1 MRNKNIFTI
10 PNILSVFRLLLL
22 PVIVYMYMN
31 QKDYVL
37 IGILLLISGLTDLL
51 DGYIARTF
59 NMMSDLGKIL
69 DPVADK
75 ATQAV
80 VLLCLMTRFSW
91 LVIPFI
97 CILIKELFMSCI
109 GMVVIKKSGEVHG
122 AVWHGKVATFMLDFM
137 IIVHIVFYNISYTL
151 SIVLTIYLYIS
162 YSSIIL
168 SIYKREYQHTKK
180 GGLKSHLLASYFEIC
195 CWSIL

>member
-10 PNILSVFRLLLL
+10 PNILSMVRLLLL
-22 PVIVYMYMN
+22 PVIVYIYII

-37 IGILLLISGLTDLL
+37 TGILLVVSGITDLL
-51 DGYIARTF
+51 DGYIARRF

-80 VLLCLMTRFSW
+80 VLLCLVTRFRW

-97 CILIKELFMSCI
+97 CIVIKELFMTCI
-109 GMVVIKKSGEVHG
+109 GMTVIKKTGEVHG
-122 AVWHGKVATFMLDFM
+122 ALWHGKVATFMLDFM
-137 IIVHIVFYNISYTL
+137 IIVHIIFYNISYTL
-151 SIVLTIYLYIS
+151 SIILTMISTLLILLSFYLYTKENIN
-162 YSSIIL
+162 IL
-168 SIYKREYQHTKK
+168 KK
-180 GGLKSHLLASYFEIC
+180 VG
-195 CWSIL
+195 

>member
-10 PNILSVFRLLLL
+10 PNILSIFRLLLL
-22 PVIVYMYMN
+22 PVIVYMYIN

-37 IGILLLISGLTDLL
+37 TGVLLLVSGTTDLL

-59 NMMSDLGKIL
+59 NMISDLGKIL

-80 VLLCLMTRFSW
+80 VLLCLITRFRW
-91 LVIPFI
+91 LVIPFM
-97 CILIKELFMSCI
+97 CIVVKELFMSFI
-109 GMVVIKKSGEVHG
+109 GLIVIKKTGEVHG

-137 IIVHIVFYNISYTL
+137 IIVHIIFYNISSTL
-151 SIVLTIYLYIS
+151 SIIFAIISTLLILLSFYLYAKENIN
-162 YSSIIL
+162 IL
-168 SIYKREYQHTKK
+168 KK
-180 GGLKSHLLASYFEIC
+180 VG
-195 CWSIL
+195 

>member
-10 PNILSVFRLLLL
+10 PNILSIFRLLLL
-22 PVIVYMYMN
+22 PVIVYTYMN

-37 IGILLLISGLTDLL
+37 TGVLLLVSGITDLL

-59 NMMSDLGKIL
+59 HMISDLGKIL

-80 VLLCLMTRFSW
+80 VLLGLITRFRW
-91 LVIPFI
+91 LVIPFM
-97 CILIKELFMSCI
+97 CIVVKELFMSFI
-109 GMVVIKKSGEVHG
+109 GLIVIKKTGEVHG

-137 IIVHIVFYNISYTL
+137 IIVHIIFYNISSTL
-151 SIVLTIYLYIS
+151 SIIFAIISTLLILLSFYLYAKENIN
-162 YSSIIL
+162 IL
-168 SIYKREYQHTKK
+168 KK
-180 GGLKSHLLASYFEIC
+180 VG
-195 CWSIL
+195 

>member
-10 PNILSVFRLLLL
+10 PNILSMFRLLLL

-37 IGILLLISGLTDLL
+37 TGTLLVISGVTDLL

-80 VLLCLMTRFSW
+80 VLCLVTRFRW

-109 GMVVIKKSGEVHG
+109 GMVVIKKTGEVHG
-122 AVWHGKVATFMLDFM
+122 AVWHGKVATCMLDFM
-137 IIVHIVFYNISYTL
+137 IIVHIIFYNISYTL
-151 SIVLTIYLYIS
+151 SIILTIISTLLILLSFYLYAKENIN
-162 YSSIIL
+162 IL
-168 SIYKREYQHTKK
+168 KK
-180 GGLKSHLLASYFEIC
+180 VG
-195 CWSIL
+195 

>member
-22 PVIVYMYMN
+22 PVIVYTYMN

-37 IGILLLISGLTDLL
+37 TGILLLISGLTDLL

-91 LVIPFI
+91 LTIPFM
-97 CILIKELFMSCI
+97 CILIR
-109 GMVVIKKSGEVHG
+109 HG
-122 AVWHGKVATFMLDFM
+122 C
-137 IIVHIVFYNISYTL
+137 Y
-151 SIVLTIYLYIS
+151 
-162 YSSIIL
+162 
-168 SIYKREYQHTKK
+168 
-180 GGLKSHLLASYFEIC
+180 
-195 CWSIL
+195 

>member
-10 PNILSVFRLLLL
+10 PNILSMFRLLLL
-22 PVIVYMYMN
+22 PVIVYIYII

-37 IGILLLISGLTDLL
+37 TGILLVVSVITDLL
-51 DGYIARTF
+51 DGYIARRF

-80 VLLCLMTRFSW
+80 VLLCLVTRFRW

-97 CILIKELFMSCI
+97 CIVIKELFMTCI
-109 GMVVIKKSGEVHG
+109 GMTVIKKTGEVHG
-122 AVWHGKVATFMLDFM
+122 ALWHGKVATFMLDFM
-137 IIVHIVFYNISYTL
+137 IIVHIIFYNISYTL
-151 SIVLTIYLYIS
+151 SIILTMISTLLILLSFYLYTKENIN
-162 YSSIIL
+162 IL
-168 SIYKREYQHTKK
+168 KK
-180 GGLKSHLLASYFEIC
+180 VG
-195 CWSIL
+195 

>member
-10 PNILSVFRLLLL
+10 PNILSMFRLLLL
-22 PVIVYMYMN
+22 PVIVYTYIN

-37 IGILLLISGLTDLL
+37 TGILLVISGLTDLL

-80 VLLCLMTRFSW
+80 VLLCLMTRFRW
-91 LVIPFI
+91 LAIPFI

-109 GMVVIKKSGEVHG
+109 GMVVIRKTGEVHG
-122 AVWHGKVATFMLDFM
+122 AVWHGKVATCMLDFM
-137 IIVHIVFYNISYTL
+137 IIVHIVFYNISYTF
-151 SIVLTIYLYIS
+151 SIVLTIISTLLILLSFYLYAKENIG
-162 YSSIIL
+162 IL
-168 SIYKREYQHTKK
+168 KK
-180 GGLKSHLLASYFEIC
+180 VG
-195 CWSIL
+195 

>member
-10 PNILSVFRLLLL
+10 PNILSIFRLLLL
-22 PVIVYMYMN
+22 PVIVYTYMN

-37 IGILLLISGLTDLL
+37 TGVLLLVSGITDLL

-59 NMMSDLGKIL
+59 HMISDLGKIL

-80 VLLCLMTRFSW
+80 VLLCLVTRFRW
-91 LVIPFI
+91 LVIPFM
-97 CILIKELFMSCI
+97 CIVVKELFMSFI
-109 GMVVIKKSGEVHG
+109 GLIVIKKTGEVHG

-137 IIVHIVFYNISYTL
+137 IIVHIVFYNVSSTL
-151 SIVLTIYLYIS
+151 SIILAIISTFLILLSFYLYAKENIN
-162 YSSIIL
+162 IL
-168 SIYKREYQHTKK
+168 KK
-180 GGLKSHLLASYFEIC
+180 VG
-195 CWSIL
+195 

>member
-10 PNILSVFRLLLL
+10 PNILSMFRLLLL
-22 PVIVYMYMN
+22 PVIVYTYIN

-37 IGILLLISGLTDLL
+37 TGILLVISGLTDLL

-80 VLLCLMTRFSW
+80 VLLCLMTRFRW
-91 LVIPFI
+91 LAIPFI
-97 CILIKELFMSCI
+97 CIKEMFMSCI
-109 GMVVIKKSGEVHG
+109 GMVVIKKTGEVHG

-137 IIVHIVFYNISYTL
+137 IIVHIVFYNISYTF
-151 SIVLTIYLYIS
+151 SIVLTIISTFLILLSFYLYTKENIN
-162 YSSIIL
+162 IL
-168 SIYKREYQHTKK
+168 KK
-180 GGLKSHLLASYFEIC
+180 VG
-195 CWSIL
+195 

>member
-10 PNILSVFRLLLL
+10 PNILSIFRLLLL
-22 PVIVYMYMN
+22 PVIVYTYMN

-37 IGILLLISGLTDLL
+37 TGVLLLVSGITDLL

-59 NMMSDLGKIL
+59 HMISDLGKIL

-80 VLLCLMTRFSW
+80 VLLCLITRFRW
-91 LVIPFI
+91 LVIPFM
-97 CILIKELFMSCI
+97 CIVVKELFMSFI
-109 GMVVIKKSGEVHG
+109 GLIVIKKTGEVHG

-137 IIVHIVFYNISYTL
+137 IIVHIIFYNISSTL
-151 SIVLTIYLYIS
+151 SIIFAIISTFLILLSFYLYAKENIN
-162 YSSIIL
+162 IL
-168 SIYKREYQHTKK
+168 KK
-180 GGLKSHLLASYFEIC
+180 VG
-195 CWSIL
+195 

>member
-10 PNILSVFRLLLL
+10 PNILSMFRLLLL
-22 PVIVYMYMN
+22 TVILYTYIN
-31 QKDYVL
+31 KKDYVL
-37 IGILLLISGLTDLL
+37 KLILLFLAVRNDLL
-51 DGYIARTF
+51 AEYIDSTF

-80 VLLCLMTRFSW
+80 VLLCLMTRFRW

-109 GMVVIKKSGEVHG
+109 GMVVIKKTGEVNG

-137 IIVHIVFYNISYTL
+137 IIMHIVFYNISYTF
-151 SIVLTIYLYIS
+151 SIVLTIISTLLILLSFYLYAKENIN
-162 YSSIIL
+162 IL
-168 SIYKREYQHTKK
+168 KK
-180 GGLKSHLLASYFEIC
+180 VG
-195 CWSIL
+195 

>member
-10 PNILSVFRLLLL
+10 PNILSMFRLLLL
-22 PVIVYMYMN
+22 PVIVYMYIN

-37 IGILLLISGLTDLL
+37 TGVLLLISGITDLL

-80 VLLCLMTRFSW
+80 ILLCLVTRFRW
-91 LVIPFI
+91 LVIPFM
-97 CILIKELFMSCI
+97 CIVVKELFMSFI
-109 GMVVIKKSGEVHG
+109 GLIVIKKTGEVHELCG
-122 AVWHGKVATFMLDFM
+122 MVKLLHSCW
-137 IIVHIVFYNISYTL
+137 IS
-151 SIVLTIYLYIS
+151 
-162 YSSIIL
+162 
-168 SIYKREYQHTKK
+168 
-180 GGLKSHLLASYFEIC
+180 
-195 CWSIL
+195 

>member
-10 PNILSVFRLLLL
+10 PNLLSMFRLLLL
-22 PVIVYMYMN
+22 PVIVYMYIN

-37 IGILLLISGLTDLL
+37 TGILLVISGLTDLL

-80 VLLCLMTRFSW
+80 VLLCLMTRFRW

-109 GMVVIKKSGEVHG
+109 GMVVIKKTGEVNG
-122 AVWHGKVATFMLDFM
+122 AVWHGKVATCMLDFM
-137 IIVHIVFYNISYTL
+137 IIVHIVFYNISYTF
-151 SIVLTIYLYIS
+151 SIVLTIISTLLILLSFYLYAKENIN
-162 YSSIIL
+162 IL
-168 SIYKREYQHTKK
+168 KR
-180 GGLKSHLLASYFEIC
+180 GCNG
-195 CWSIL
+195 

>member
-10 PNILSVFRLLLL
+10 PNILSIFRLLLL
-22 PVIVYMYMN
+22 PVIVYMYIN

-37 IGILLLISGLTDLL
+37 TGVLLLVSGTTDLL

-59 NMMSDLGKIL
+59 HMISDLGKIL

-80 VLLCLMTRFSW
+80 VLLCLITRFRW
-91 LVIPFI
+91 LVIPFM
-97 CILIKELFMSCI
+97 CIVVKELFMSFI
-109 GMVVIKKSGEVHG
+109 GLIVIKKTGEVHG

-137 IIVHIVFYNISYTL
+137 IIVHIIFYNISSTL
-151 SIVLTIYLYIS
+151 SIIFAIISTFLILLSFYLYAKENIN
-162 YSSIIL
+162 IL
-168 SIYKREYQHTKK
+168 KK
-180 GGLKSHLLASYFEIC
+180 VG
-195 CWSIL
+195 

>member
-10 PNILSVFRLLLL
+10 PNILSMFRLLLL
-22 PVIVYMYMN
+22 PVIVYTYIN

-37 IGILLLISGLTDLL
+37 TGILLVISGLTDLL

-75 ATQAV
+75 ATQV
-80 VLLCLMTRFSW
+80 VLLCLMTRFRW

-97 CILIKELFMSCI
+97 CILIKEMFMSCI
-109 GMVVIKKSGEVHG
+109 GMVVIKKTGEVHG

-137 IIVHIVFYNISYTL
+137 IIVHIVFYNISYTF
-151 SIVLTIYLYIS
+151 SIVLTIISTFLILLSFYLYAKENIN
-162 YSSIIL
+162 IL
-168 SIYKREYQHTKK
+168 KK
-180 GGLKSHLLASYFEIC
+180 VG
-195 CWSIL
+195 

>member
-10 PNILSVFRLLLL
+10 PNILSIFRLLLL
-22 PVIVYMYMN
+22 PVIVYTYMN

-37 IGILLLISGLTDLL
+37 TGVILVVSGITDLL

-59 NMMSDLGKIL
+59 HMMSDLGKIL

-80 VLLCLMTRFSW
+80 VLLCLVTRFRW

-97 CILIKELFMSCI
+97 CIVVKELFMSCI
-109 GMVVIKKSGEVHG
+109 GMMVIKKTGEVHG
-122 AVWHGKVATFMLDFM
+122 ALWHGKVATFMLDFM
-137 IIVHIVFYNISYTL
+137 IIVHIVFYNISSTL
-151 SIVLTIYLYIS
+151 SIVLTILSTLLILLSFYLYAKENIN
-162 YSSIIL
+162 IL
-168 SIYKREYQHTKK
+168 KK
-180 GGLKSHLLASYFEIC
+180 VD
-195 CWSIL
+195 

>member
-10 PNILSVFRLLLL
+10 PNTLSMFRLLLL
-22 PVIVYMYMN
+22 PVIVYMYIN

-37 IGILLLISGLTDLL
+37 TGILLLVSGITDLL
-51 DGYIARTF
+51 DGYTARTF

-80 VLLCLMTRFSW
+80 VLLCLVTRFRW

-97 CILIKELFMSCI
+97 CIVIKELFMSCV
-109 GMVVIKKSGEVHG
+109 GMVVIKKTGEVHG

-137 IIVHIVFYNISYTL
+137 IILHVFYINITHTL
-151 SIVLTIYLYIS
+151 SITLTVISTLLILLSFYLYAKENIN
-162 YSSIIL
+162 IL
-168 SIYKREYQHTKK
+168 KK
-180 GGLKSHLLASYFEIC
+180 VGD
-195 CWSIL
+195 

>member
-10 PNILSVFRLLLL
+10 PNILSMFRLLLL
-22 PVIVYMYMN
+22 PVIVYTYLN

-37 IGILLLISGLTDLL
+37 TGILLLISGLTDLL

-91 LVIPFI
+91 LTIPFI

-109 GMVVIKKSGEVHG
+109 GMVIIKKTGEVHG

-137 IIVHIVFYNISYTL
+137 IMIILKMSILLHLL
-151 SIVLTIYLYIS
+151 SIM
-162 YSSIIL
+162 
-168 SIYKREYQHTKK
+168 
-180 GGLKSHLLASYFEIC
+180 
-195 CWSIL
+195 

>member
-10 PNILSVFRLLLL
+10 PNILSMFRLLLL
-22 PVIVYMYMN
+22 PVIVYMYIN

-37 IGILLLISGLTDLL
+37 TGILLVISGLSDLL

-80 VLLCLMTRFSW
+80 VLLCLMTRFRW

-109 GMVVIKKSGEVHG
+109 GMVVIKKTGEVNG
-122 AVWHGKVATFMLDFM
+122 AVWHGKVATCMLDFM
-137 IIVHIVFYNISYTL
+137 IIVHIVFYKISYTF
-151 SIVLTIYLYIS
+151 SIVLTIIS
-162 YSSIIL
+162 TLLIIL
-168 SIYKREYQHTKK
+168 SFYLYAKENINILKK
-180 GGLKSHLLASYFEIC
+180 VG
-195 CWSIL
+195 

>member
-10 PNILSVFRLLLL
+10 PNILSMFRLLLL
-22 PVIVYMYMN
+22 PVIVYIYII

-37 IGILLLISGLTDLL
+37 TGILLVVSGITDLL
-51 DGYIARTF
+51 DGYIARRF

-80 VLLCLMTRFSW
+80 VLLCLITRFRW
-91 LVIPFI
+91 LVIPFM
-97 CILIKELFMSCI
+97 CIVVKELFMSFI
-109 GMVVIKKSGEVHG
+109 GLIVIKKTGEVHG

-137 IIVHIVFYNISYTL
+137 IIVHIIFYNISSTL
-151 SIVLTIYLYIS
+151 SIIFAIISTFLILLSFYLYAKENIN
-162 YSSIIL
+162 IL
-168 SIYKREYQHTKK
+168 KK
-180 GGLKSHLLASYFEIC
+180 VG
-195 CWSIL
+195 

>member
-10 PNILSVFRLLLL
+10 PNILSIFRLLLL
-22 PVIVYMYMN
+22 PVIVYTYMN

-37 IGILLLISGLTDLL
+37 TGVLLLVSGITDLL

-80 VLLCLMTRFSW
+80 ILLCLVTRFRW
-91 LVIPFI
+91 LVIPFM
-97 CILIKELFMSCI
+97 CIVVKELFMSFI
-109 GMVVIKKSGEVHG
+109 GLIVIKKTGEVHG

-137 IIVHIVFYNISYTL
+137 IIVHIIFYNISSTL
-151 SIVLTIYLYIS
+151 SIIFAIISTFLILLSFYLYAKENIN
-162 YSSIIL
+162 IL
-168 SIYKREYQHTKK
+168 KK
-180 GGLKSHLLASYFEIC
+180 VG
-195 CWSIL
+195 

>member
-10 PNILSVFRLLLL
+10 PNILSMLRLLLL
-22 PVIVYMYMN
+22 PVIVYIYII

-37 IGILLLISGLTDLL
+37 TGILLIVSGITDLL

-59 NMMSDLGKIL
+59 HMISDLGKIL

-80 VLLCLMTRFSW
+80 VLLCLITRFRW
-91 LVIPFI
+91 LIIPFI
-97 CILIKELFMSCI
+97 CIVIKELFMTCI
-109 GMVVIKKSGEVHG
+109 GMTVIKMTGEVHG

-151 SIVLTIYLYIS
+151 SIVLTIISTFLILLSFYLYAKENIN
-162 YSSIIL
+162 IL
-168 SIYKREYQHTKK
+168 KK
-180 GGLKSHLLASYFEIC
+180 VG
-195 CWSIL
+195 

>member
-10 PNILSVFRLLLL
+10 PNILSMFRLLLL

-37 IGILLLISGLTDLL
+37 TGILLLISGLTDLL

-91 LVIPFI
+91 LTILFI
-97 CILIKELFMSCI
+97 CIFTYFTSMYYTPYLHCI
-109 GMVVIKKSGEVHG
+109 LLQFTRFNRYCK
-122 AVWHGKVATFMLDFM
+122 L
-137 IIVHIVFYNISYTL
+137 L
-151 SIVLTIYLYIS
+151 S
-162 YSSIIL
+162 
-168 SIYKREYQHTKK
+168 R
-180 GGLKSHLLASYFEIC
+180 
-195 CWSIL
+195 

>member
-10 PNILSVFRLLLL
+10 PNILSMFRLLLL
-22 PVIVYMYMN
+22 PVIVYTYIN

-37 IGILLLISGLTDLL
+37 TGILLVISGLTDLL

-80 VLLCLMTRFSW
+80 VLLCLMTRFRW
-91 LVIPFI
+91 LAIP
-97 CILIKELFMSCI
+97 CILIKEMFMSCI
-109 GMVVIKKSGEVHG
+109 GMVVIKKTGEVHG

-137 IIVHIVFYNISYTL
+137 IIVHIVFYNISYTF
-151 SIVLTIYLYIS
+151 SIVLTIISTFLILLSFYLYTKENIN
-162 YSSIIL
+162 IL
-168 SIYKREYQHTKK
+168 KK
-180 GGLKSHLLASYFEIC
+180 VG
-195 CWSIL
+195 

>member
-10 PNILSVFRLLLL
+10 PNILSMFRLLLL
-22 PVIVYMYMN
+22 PVIVYMYMH

-37 IGILLLISGLTDLL
+37 TAVLLLISGVTDLL

-80 VLLCLMTRFSW
+80 ILLCLVTRFRW
-91 LVIPFI
+91 LVIPFM
-97 CILIKELFMSCI
+97 CIVVKELFMSFI
-109 GMVVIKKSGEVHG
+109 GLIVIKKTGEVHG

-137 IIVHIVFYNISYTL
+137 IIVHIVFYNVSSTL
-151 SIVLTIYLYIS
+151 SIILAIISTLLILLSFYLYAKENIN
-162 YSSIIL
+162 IL
-168 SIYKREYQHTKK
+168 KK
-180 GGLKSHLLASYFEIC
+180 VG
-195 CWSIL
+195 

>member
-10 PNILSVFRLLLL
+10 PNILSIFRLLLL
-22 PVIVYMYMN
+22 PVIVYTYMN

-37 IGILLLISGLTDLL
+37 TGVLLLVSGITDLL

-59 NMMSDLGKIL
+59 HMISDLGKIL

-80 VLLCLMTRFSW
+80 VLLCLITRFRW
-91 LVIPFI
+91 LVIPFM
-97 CILIKELFMSCI
+97 CIVVKELFMSFI
-109 GMVVIKKSGEVHG
+109 GLIVIKKTGEVHG

-137 IIVHIVFYNISYTL
+137 IIVHIIFYNISSTL
-151 SIVLTIYLYIS
+151 SIIFAIISTLLILLSFYLYAKENIN
-162 YSSIIL
+162 IL
-168 SIYKREYQHTKK
+168 KK
-180 GGLKSHLLASYFEIC
+180 VG
-195 CWSIL
+195 

>member
-10 PNILSVFRLLLL
+10 PNILSIFRLLLL
-22 PVIVYMYMN
+22 PVIVYTYMN

-37 IGILLLISGLTDLL
+37 TGVLLLVSGITDLL

-59 NMMSDLGKIL
+59 HMISDLGKIL

-80 VLLCLMTRFSW
+80 VLLCLVTRFRW
-91 LVIPFI
+91 LVIPFM
-97 CILIKELFMSCI
+97 CIVVKELFMSCI
-109 GMVVIKKSGEVHG
+109 GMVVIKKTGEVHG

-137 IIVHIVFYNISYTL
+137 IIVHIVFYHISSTL
-151 SIVLTIYLYIS
+151 SIILTIVSTLLILLSFYLYAKENIN
-162 YSSIIL
+162 IL
-168 SIYKREYQHTKK
+168 KK
-180 GGLKSHLLASYFEIC
+180 VG
-195 CWSIL
+195 

>member
-10 PNILSVFRLLLL
+10 PNILSMFRLLLL

-37 IGILLLISGLTDLL
+37 TGILLVISGLTDLL

-80 VLLCLMTRFSW
+80 VLLCLITRFRW

-109 GMVVIKKSGEVHG
+109 GMVVIKKTGEVHG
-122 AVWHGKVATFMLDFM
+122 AVWHGKVATCMLDFM
-137 IIVHIVFYNISYTL
+137 IIVYNISYTL
-151 SIVLTIYLYIS
+151 SIILTIISTLLILLSFYLYAKENIN
-162 YSSIIL
+162 IL
-168 SIYKREYQHTKK
+168 KK
-180 GGLKSHLLASYFEIC
+180 VG
-195 CWSIL
+195 

>member
-10 PNILSVFRLLLL
+10 PNILSIFRLLLL
-22 PVIVYMYMN
+22 PVIVYTYMN

-37 IGILLLISGLTDLL
+37 TGVLLLVSGITDLL

-59 NMMSDLGKIL
+59 HMISDLGKIL

-80 VLLCLMTRFSW
+80 VLLCLITRFRW
-91 LVIPFI
+91 LVIPFM
-97 CILIKELFMSCI
+97 CIVVKELFMSFI
-109 GMVVIKKSGEVHG
+109 GLIVIKKTGEVHG

-137 IIVHIVFYNISYTL
+137 IIVHIIFYNISSTL
-151 SIVLTIYLYIS
+151 SLILTIVSTLLILLSFYLYAKENIN
-162 YSSIIL
+162 IL
-168 SIYKREYQHTKK
+168 KK
-180 GGLKSHLLASYFEIC
+180 VG
-195 CWSIL
+195 

>member
-10 PNILSVFRLLLL
+10 PNILSMFRLLLL
-22 PVIVYMYMN
+22 PVIVYTYIN

-37 IGILLLISGLTDLL
+37 TGILLVISGLTDLL

-80 VLLCLMTRFSW
+80 VLLCLITRFRW
-91 LVIPFI
+91 
-97 CILIKELFMSCI
+97 I
-109 GMVVIKKSGEVHG
+109 GMVVIKKTGEVHG

-137 IIVHIVFYNISYTL
+137 IIVHIVFYNISYTF
-151 SIVLTIYLYIS
+151 SIVLTIISTLLILLSFYLYAKENIN
-162 YSSIIL
+162 IL
-168 SIYKREYQHTKK
+168 KK
-180 GGLKSHLLASYFEIC
+180 VG
-195 CWSIL
+195 

>member
-10 PNILSVFRLLLL
+10 PNILSMFRLLLL
-22 PVIVYMYMN
+22 PVIVYTYMN

-37 IGILLLISGLTDLL
+37 TGILLVISGLTDLL

-80 VLLCLMTRFSW
+80 VLLCLITRFRW
-91 LVIPFI
+91 LAIP
-97 CILIKELFMSCI
+97 CI
-109 GMVVIKKSGEVHG
+109 GMVVIKKTGEVHG

-151 SIVLTIYLYIS
+151 SIVLTIISTFLILLSFYLYAKENIN
-162 YSSIIL
+162 IL
-168 SIYKREYQHTKK
+168 KK
-180 GGLKSHLLASYFEIC
+180 VG
-195 CWSIL
+195 

>member
-37 IGILLLISGLTDLL
+37 TGILLLISGLTDLL

-91 LVIPFI
+91 LTIPFI
-97 CILIKELFMSCI
+97 CIFIKEMFMSCI

-151 SIVLTIYLYIS
+151 SIVLTIISTFLILLSFYLYAKENIN
-162 YSSIIL
+162 IL
-168 SIYKREYQHTKK
+168 KK
-180 GGLKSHLLASYFEIC
+180 VG
-195 CWSIL
+195 